1 MGAGTNPD
9 RRLNSGL
16 DKGGVD
22 RCDHQSNLR
31 MNLTRPLLSWYR
43 RTARQ
48 FPWRVPDPD
57 PYMVLVSETMLQQTQ
72 TSRVAEALPR
82 FLHRFPTVHILA
94 EASNA
99 EIVRHWKGMG
109 YNSRALRLRDAA
121 RSIVTV
127 HGGTVP
133 ASVDVL
139 RSLPGVGPYTAAAV
153 ACFAYDRRVVVLDV
167 NIRRVYSR
175 WFRRQRTTADVETDS
190 ALTAFAESVIPRRSA
205 SEWHHAVM
213 DLGATVCTAR
223 DPRCGACPLA
233 DLCPS
238 ADAME
243 RVSRVRRAEPMFR
256 GEPQRLWRGRFVEVL
271 RTQHDGMSTRK
282 LFAAAA
288 GSPIE
293 KHEVDWYTSVL
304 AALERDGFIVNNGGR
319 VRLAE

>member
-1 MGAGTNPD
+1 
-9 RRLNSGL
+9 
-16 DKGGVD
+16 
-22 RCDHQSNLR
+22 
-31 MNLTRPLLSWYR
+31 
-43 RTARQ
+43 
-48 FPWRVPDPD
+48 
-57 PYMVLVSETMLQQTQ
+57 VSETMLQQTQ

-190 ALTAFAESVIPRRSA
+190 ALTAFTESVIPRRSA

-256 GEPQRLWRGRFVEVL
+256 GEPQRLWRGRFVEDL
-271 RTQHDGMSTRK
+271 GTQHDGMSTRK

-319 VRLAE
+319 VRLEE